1 MKRGIYRMMSGLS
14 ELTELPLTEMCR
26 EFSAT
31 LSGRREITVDG
42 VLSIKKYENDHI
54 ALEVCGDKIHIF
66 GKNLTLKN
74 YYHATLCI
82 SGNIDQVAF
91 GGNNGNVT

>member
-1 MKRGIYRMMSGLS
+1 MKRGIYRIMTGLS
-14 ELTELPLTEMCR
+14 ELTELPLNEMCR

-42 VLSIKKYENDHI
+42 VLSIKKYENEHI
-54 ALEVCGDKIHIF
+54 ALDVCGYRIHIL

-74 YYHATLCI
+74 YYHTTLCI
-82 SGNIDQVAF
+82 TGNIDQVAF
-91 GGNNGNVT
+91 GGVNENAT